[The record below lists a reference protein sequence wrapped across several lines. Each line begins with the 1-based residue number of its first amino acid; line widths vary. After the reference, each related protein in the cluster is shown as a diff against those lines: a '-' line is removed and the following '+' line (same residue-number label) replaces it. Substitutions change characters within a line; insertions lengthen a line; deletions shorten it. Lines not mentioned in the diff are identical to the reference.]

1 MKIQCPKLNFSKLL
15 MLFIV
20 STVFISCGTYQ
31 QATIEDGIYSDE
43 IDTNRKKKVL
53 VVNENAYADYNADY
67 FAEELDLVDEIN
79 REDIFLEEDEY
90 NTIDGANVATEAEK
104 TLTYTPNQSWGSGE
118 NNDVVININF
128 RQDPFWMGDVWAFNP
143 YRFNY
148 WSFNRRRFNN
158 WWWRNNYFYGNG
170 WNNYYVPYRWRRSN
184 INGRRGT
191 VSPRTRSTRVIRTR
205 PTRTR
210 TIPNDVRPTKT
221 PIPNN
226 VRTIRTPIRRS
237 DVRPPMRTVTPPI
250 NNTPNNIRPVRTNT
264 RTTTQPRRSKP
275 TNIKK
280 DNLK

>member
-1 MKIQCPKLNFSKLL
+1 MERINKQRLK
-15 MLFIV
+15 M
-20 STVFISCGTYQ
+20 VFIQMKSIP
-31 QATIEDGIYSDE
+31 IE
-43 IDTNRKKKVL
+43 KKKVL

-170 WNNYYVPYRWRRSN
+170 WNNYYGWSNFDPYGYQMYGYPYYRMDIEEMEDITVP
-184 INGRRGT
+184 
-191 VSPRTRSTRVIRTR
+191 
-205 PTRTR
+205 
-210 TIPNDVRPTKT
+210 
-221 PIPNN
+221 
-226 VRTIRTPIRRS
+226 
-237 DVRPPMRTVTPPI
+237 
-250 NNTPNNIRPVRTNT
+250 
-264 RTTTQPRRSKP
+264 
-275 TNIKK
+275 
-280 DNLK
+280 